1 MPLSIRPTDP
11 VNRPDFAGEVSGIDL
26 RQTMTQGQVG
36 EIVTGMDKYAV
47 LVFHDQ
53 QIDDGQQLAFSRNFG
68 TLEIANADIRRDE
81 DRRLAPEVADVSNL
95 GKNNDIMSRDDRR
108 RLFSLGNMLWH
119 SDSSF
124 KPIPAKYS
132 LLHARVLPSKD
143 GNTEFAD
150 MRAAYDALD
159 DDMKAE
165 IDDLVC
171 EHSQQYSR
179 GILGFDFTE
188 DERRRNP
195 PVPQRLVRRHPG
207 SGRRSIFLSAHAGAI
222 RGMPM
227 PEARAL
233 LRDPHPSTRRS
244 ANSSMRIQ
252 WRPGDLGDVGQPG
265 NDAPRPARYDPGEM
279 RELHRTTVADD
290 RLDLGAGSSTNG
302 RTWCGRRPTMRA
314 VRRRDCRRSISHCL
328 TL

>member
-1 MPLSIRPTDP
+1 MALSIRPIDP

-26 RQTMTQGQVG
+26 RETMTA
-36 EIVTGMDKYAV
+36 EAAAAIVEGMDRFAV
-47 LVFHDQ
+47 LVFRDQ
-53 QIDDGQQLAFSRNFG
+53 QIDDAQQLAFSRNFG
-68 TLEIANADIRRDE
+68 TLEIANSDVRRDE

-95 GKNNDIMSRDDRR
+95 GKGNAIMSREDRR
-108 RLFSLGNMLWH
+108 RLFSLGNQLWH

-124 KPIPAKYS
+124 KPTPAKYS
-132 LLHARVLPSKD
+132 LLHARILPKSG

-150 MRAAYDALD
+150 MRAAWDALD
-159 DDMKAE
+159 EATKAE
-165 IDDLVC
+165 IADLVC

-179 GILGFDFTE
+179 GVLGFDFTE
-188 DERRRNP
+188 EERLRNP

-233 LRDPHPSTRRS
+233 LRDLTEHATQRQFVY
-244 ANSSMRIQ
+244 AHE
-252 WRPGDLGDVGQPG
+252 WRLGDLVMWD
-265 NDAPRPARYDPGEM
+265 NRAMMHRARRYDPDEV

-290 RLDLGAGSSTNG
+290 K
-302 RTWCGRRPTMRA
+302 PTLEQA
-314 VRRRDCRRSISHCL
+314 A
-328 TL
+328 

>member
-1 MPLSIRPTDP
+1 MALQIHPIDP
-11 VNRPDFAGEVSGIDL
+11 VNRPFFAGEVSGIDL

-36 EIVTGMDKYAV
+36 EIVAGMDKFAV

-53 QIDDGQQLAFSRNFG
+53 RIDDAQQLAFSRNFG
-68 TLEIANADIRRDE
+68 TLELANADIRRDE
-81 DRRLAPEVADVSNL
+81 DRRLAPEIADVSNL
-95 GKNNDIMSRDDRR
+95 GKNNDVMSREDRR

-124 KPIPAKYS
+124 KPTPAKYS
-132 LLHARVLPSKD
+132 LLHARVLPKPGPLGN

-159 DDMKAE
+159 DDVKAE
-165 IDDLVC
+165 IADLVC

-188 DERRRNP
+188 EERLRNP

-233 LRDPHPSTRRS
+233 LRDLTEHATQRKFVY
-244 ANSSMRIQ
+244 AHE
-252 WRPGDLGDVGQPG
+252 WRVGDLVMWD
-265 NDAPRPARYDPGEM
+265 NRAMMHRARRYDPAEV

-290 RLDLGAGSSTNG
+290 R
-302 RTWCGRRPTMRA
+302 PTLEQA
-314 VRRRDCRRSISHCL
+314 A
-328 TL
+328 

>member
-1 MPLSIRPTDP
+1 MPLSIRPIDP
-11 VNRPDFAGEVSGIDL
+11 VDRPDFAGEVSGIDL
-26 RQTMTQGQVG
+26 RETMTLQQVAA
-36 EIVTGMDKYAV
+36 IVEGMDKFAV

-53 QIDDGQQLAFSRNFG
+53 KIDDAQQLAFSRNFG
-68 TLEIANADIRRDE
+68 TLEIANSDVRRDE

-95 GKNNDIMSRDDRR
+95 GKGNAIMSREDRR

-124 KPIPAKYS
+124 KPTPAKYS

-143 GNTEFAD
+143 GKTEFAD

-159 DDMKAE
+159 DDAKVE
-165 IDDLVC
+165 INDLVC

-188 DERRRNP
+188 EERLRNP
-195 PVPQRLVRRHPG
+195 PVPRRLVRRHPG
-207 SGRRSIFLSAHAGAI
+207 SKRRSIFLSAHAGAI

-233 LRDPHPSTRRS
+233 LRDLIEHATQRKFVY
-244 ANSSMRIQ
+244 AHQ
-252 WRPGDLGDVGQPG
+252 WRVGDLVMWD
-265 NDAPRPARYDPGEM
+265 NRAMMHRARRYDPNEV

-290 RLDLGAGSSTNG
+290 R
-302 RTWCGRRPTMRA
+302 PTLEQA
-314 VRRRDCRRSISHCL
+314 A
-328 TL
+328 

>member
-1 MPLSIRPTDP
+1 MPLSIRPIDS
-11 VNRPDFAGEVSGIDL
+11 VNRPDFAGEVFGIDL
-26 RQTMTQGQVG
+26 RETMTPQQVAA
-36 EIVTGMDKYAV
+36 IVEGMDKFAV

-53 QIDDGQQLAFSRNFG
+53 TIDDAQQLAFSRNFG
-68 TLEIANADIRRDE
+68 TLEIANSDVRRDE
-81 DRRLAPEVADVSNL
+81 DRRLAPEIADVSNL
-95 GKNNDIMSRDDRR
+95 GKGNDIMSREDRR

-124 KPIPAKYS
+124 KPTPARYS
-132 LLHARVLPSKD
+132 LLHARVLPKAG

-159 DDMKAE
+159 DDAKEE
-165 IDDLVC
+165 IEDLVC
-171 EHSQQYSR
+171 EHSQIYSR

-188 DERRRNP
+188 EERLKNR

-207 SGRRSIFLSAHAGAI
+207 SKRRSIFLSAHAGAI

-233 LRDPHPSTRRS
+233 LRDLTEHATQRKFVYAHR
-244 ANSSMRIQ
+244 
-252 WRPGDLGDVGQPG
+252 WRVGDLVMWD
-265 NDAPRPARYDPGEM
+265 NRAMMHRARRYDPSEV

-290 RLDLGAGSSTNG
+290 R
-302 RTWCGRRPTMRA
+302 PTLEQA
-314 VRRRDCRRSISHCL
+314 A
-328 TL
+328 

>member
-124 KPIPAKYS
+124 KPTPAKYS

-233 LRDPHPSTRRS
+233 LRDLTEHAT
-244 ANSSMRIQ
+244 MRQFVYAHQ
-252 WRPGDLGDVGQPG
+252 WQVGDLVMWD
-265 NDAPRPARYDPGEM
+265 NRAMMHRARRYDPNEV

-290 RLDLGAGSSTNG
+290 R
-302 RTWCGRRPTMRA
+302 PTLEQA
-314 VRRRDCRRSISHCL
+314 A
-328 TL
+328 

>member
-1 MPLSIRPTDP
+1 MALSIRPIDP
-11 VNRPDFAGEVSGIDL
+11 VNRAFFAGEVSGIDL
-26 RQTMTQGQVG
+26 RQTTNPEQVAA
-36 EIVTGMDKYAV
+36 IVEGMDKFAV

-53 QIDDGQQLAFSRNFG
+53 RIDDAQQLAFSRNFG
-68 TLEIANADIRRDE
+68 TLEIANSDVRRDE

-95 GKNNDIMSRDDRR
+95 GKDNDIMSREDRR

-124 KPIPAKYS
+124 KPTPAKYS
-132 LLHARVLPSKD
+132 LLHARVLPPKD

-150 MRAAYDALD
+150 MRAAYDGLD
-159 DDMKAE
+159 DGAKAE
-165 IDDLVC
+165 INDLVC
-171 EHSQQYSR
+171 EHSQIYSR
-179 GILGFDFTE
+179 GTLGFDFTE
-188 DERRRNP
+188 EERLRNP

-233 LRDPHPSTRRS
+233 LRDLTEHATQRKFVY
-244 ANSSMRIQ
+244 AHQ
-252 WRPGDLGDVGQPG
+252 WRLGDLVMWD
-265 NDAPRPARYDPGEM
+265 NRAMMHRARRYDPNEV

-290 RLDLGAGSSTNG
+290 R
-302 RTWCGRRPTMRA
+302 PTLEQA
-314 VRRRDCRRSISHCL
+314 A
-328 TL
+328 

>member
-1 MPLSIRPTDP
+1 MPLSISPIDS

-26 RQTMTQGQVG
+26 RETMTPQQVAA
-36 EIVTGMDKYAV
+36 IVEGMDKFAV

-53 QIDDGQQLAFSRNFG
+53 TIDDEQQLAFSRNFG
-68 TLEIANADIRRDE
+68 TLEIANSDVRRDE
-81 DRRLAPEVADVSNL
+81 DRRLAPEIADVSNL
-95 GKNNDIMSRDDRR
+95 GKGNDIMSREDRR

-124 KPIPAKYS
+124 KPTPARYS
-132 LLHARVLPSKD
+132 LLHARVLPKAG

-159 DDMKAE
+159 DDAKEE
-165 IDDLVC
+165 IEDLVC
-171 EHSQQYSR
+171 EHSQIYSR

-188 DERRRNP
+188 EERLKNR

-207 SGRRSIFLSAHAGAI
+207 SKRRSIFLSAHAGAI

-233 LRDPHPSTRRS
+233 LRDLTEHATQRKFVYAHR
-244 ANSSMRIQ
+244 
-252 WRPGDLGDVGQPG
+252 WRVGDLVMWD
-265 NDAPRPARYDPGEM
+265 NRAMMHRARRYDPSEV

-290 RLDLGAGSSTNG
+290 R
-302 RTWCGRRPTMRA
+302 PTLEQA
-314 VRRRDCRRSISHCL
+314 A
-328 TL
+328 

>member
-1 MPLSIRPTDP
+1 MALSIRPIDP
-11 VNRPDFAGEVSGIDL
+11 VNRAFFAGEVSGIDL
-26 RQTMTQGQVG
+26 RQPMTGEQVTA
-36 EIVTGMDKYAV
+36 IVEGMDKFAV

-53 QIDDGQQLAFSRNFG
+53 QIDDAQQLAFSRNFG
-68 TLEIANADIRRDE
+68 TLEIANSDVRRDE
-81 DRRLAPEVADVSNL
+81 DRRLAPEIADVSNL
-95 GKNNDIMSRDDRR
+95 GKNSDIMSREDRR

-124 KPIPAKYS
+124 KPTPAKYS

-159 DDMKAE
+159 DGIKAE
-165 IDDLVC
+165 INELVC
-171 EHSQQYSR
+171 EHSQIYSR
-179 GILGFDFTE
+179 GVLGFDFTE
-188 DERRRNP
+188 EERLRNP

-233 LRDPHPSTRRS
+233 LRDLTEHATQRKFVY
-244 ANSSMRIQ
+244 AHQ
-252 WRPGDLGDVGQPG
+252 WRLGDLVMWD
-265 NDAPRPARYDPGEM
+265 NRAMIHRARRYNPSEV

-290 RLDLGAGSSTNG
+290 R
-302 RTWCGRRPTMRA
+302 PTLEQA
-314 VRRRDCRRSISHCL
+314 A
-328 TL
+328 

>member
-1 MPLSIRPTDP
+1 MALAIRPVDP
-11 VNRPDFAGEVSGIDL
+11 VNRPFFAGEVSGIDL
-26 RQTMTQGQVG
+26 REKMTPEQVAAVV
-36 EIVTGMDKYAV
+36 EGMDKFAV

-53 QIDDGQQLAFSRNFG
+53 KIDDAQQLAFSRNFG
-68 TLEIANADIRRDE
+68 TLEIANSDVRRDE

-95 GKNNDIMSRDDRR
+95 GQGNAIMSREDRR
-108 RLFSLGNMLWH
+108 RLFSLGNQLWH

-124 KPIPAKYS
+124 KPTPAKYS

-159 DDMKAE
+159 QEVKAE
-165 IDDLVC
+165 IKDYVC

-179 GILGFDFTE
+179 GVLGFDFT
-188 DERRRNP
+188 DEERLRNP
-195 PVPQRLVRRHPG
+195 AVPQRLVRLHPG
-207 SGRRSIFLSAHAGAI
+207 SKRRSLFLSAHAGAI

-233 LRDPHPSTRRS
+233 LRDLTEHATQRKFVYAHR
-244 ANSSMRIQ
+244 
-252 WRPGDLGDVGQPG
+252 WRLGDLVMWD
-265 NDAPRPARYDPGEM
+265 NRAMMHRARRYDPNEV

-290 RLDLGAGSSTNG
+290 R
-302 RTWCGRRPTMRA
+302 PTLEQA
-314 VRRRDCRRSISHCL
+314 A
-328 TL
+328 

>member
-1 MPLSIRPTDP
+1 MALQIRPIDP

-26 RQTMTQGQVG
+26 RETMTPQQVAA
-36 EIVTGMDKYAV
+36 IVEGMDKFAV

-53 QIDDGQQLAFSRNFG
+53 RIDDDQQLAFSRNFG
-68 TLEIANADIRRDE
+68 TLELANSDVRRDE
-81 DRRLAPEVADVSNL
+81 DRRLAPEIADISNL
-95 GKNNDIMSRDDRR
+95 GKGNGIMSREDRR
-108 RLFSLGNMLWH
+108 RLFGLGNMLWH

-124 KPIPAKYS
+124 KATPAKYS
-132 LLHARVLPSKD
+132 LLHARVLPKTG

-159 DDMKAE
+159 DDVKAE
-165 IDDLVC
+165 INDLVC

-179 GILGFDFTE
+179 GVLGFEFTE
-188 DERRRNP
+188 EERLKNP

-222 RGMPM
+222 HGMPV

-233 LRDPHPSTRRS
+233 LRDLTEHATQRKFVY
-244 ANSSMRIQ
+244 AHQ
-252 WRPGDLGDVGQPG
+252 WRLGDLVMWD
-265 NDAPRPARYDPGEM
+265 NRAMMHRARRYDPTEV

-290 RLDLGAGSSTNG
+290 R
-302 RTWCGRRPTMRA
+302 PTLEQA
-314 VRRRDCRRSISHCL
+314 A
-328 TL
+328 

>member
-1 MPLSIRPTDP
+1 MPISIRPIDP
-11 VNRPDFAGEVSGIDL
+11 INRPFFAGEVSGIDL

-36 EIVTGMDKYAV
+36 EIVAGMDKYAV

-53 QIDDGQQLAFSRNFG
+53 QIDDAQQLAFSRNFG
-68 TLEIANADIRRDE
+68 TLEIANSDVRRDE
-81 DRRLAPEVADVSNL
+81 DRRLAPEIADVSNL
-95 GKNNDIMSRDDRR
+95 GKGNAIMSREDRR

-124 KPIPAKYS
+124 KPTPAKYS
-132 LLHARVLPSKD
+132 LLHARILPSKD

-165 IDDLVC
+165 INGLVC

-179 GILGFDFTE
+179 GILGFDFT
-188 DERRRNP
+188 DEERLRNP

-222 RGMPM
+222 HGMPM

-233 LRDPHPSTRRS
+233 LRDLTEHATQRQFVY
-244 ANSSMRIQ
+244 AHQ
-252 WRPGDLGDVGQPG
+252 WRLGDLVMWD
-265 NDAPRPARYDPGEM
+265 NRAMMHRARRYDPNEV

-290 RLDLGAGSSTNG
+290 R
-302 RTWCGRRPTMRA
+302 PTLEQA
-314 VRRRDCRRSISHCL
+314 A
-328 TL
+328 